1 MYTRRDYL
9 YKRCD
14 HDQYYSQFITDSI
27 LALVEQRIGL
37 DNILDST
44 DEWFNDIQLTR
55 WDELAFYIKS
65 LVNPQVLTEA
75 EEGWS
80 MSTGV
85 CIGKQAAKM
94 LREKHT

>member
-14 HDQYYSQFITDSI
+14 HDQYYSQFITDGI
-27 LALVEQRIGL
+27 MALVERRLGL
-37 DNILDST
+37 DAILDSV
-44 DEWFNDIQLTR
+44 DEWFNDIPLKR
-55 WDELAFYIKS
+55 WNDLSFYIKPMIDIQT
-65 LVNPQVLTEA
+65 LIKTQ
-75 EEGWS
+75 EGWS

-94 LREKHT
+94 LRDKHT

>member
-14 HDQYYSQFITDSI
+14 HDQYYSQFVTDSI
-27 LALVEQRIGL
+27 LALVERRIGL

-44 DEWFNDIQLTR
+44 DEWFNDIQLPR
-55 WDELAFYIKS
+55 WDELSFYIKS
-65 LVNPQVLTEA
+65 LVDPQVIIQTQ
-75 EEGWS
+75 EGWS
-80 MSTGV
+80 ISTGV

-94 LREKHT
+94 IRESRS